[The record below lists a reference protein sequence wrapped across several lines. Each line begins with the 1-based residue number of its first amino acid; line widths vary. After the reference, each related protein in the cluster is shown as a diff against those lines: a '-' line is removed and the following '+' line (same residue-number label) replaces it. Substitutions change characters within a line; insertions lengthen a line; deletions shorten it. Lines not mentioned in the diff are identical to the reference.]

1 MGKLLQDLNT
11 LEELTDDLNVPIS
24 SVGSSMHKSS
34 VLSIKNYLANTF
46 LTKKDDGSGE
56 KFLSDDGLYKS
67 IMAKGELSFY
77 CIEQVNVVI
86 DGVDNVFD
94 ANKFVTIYIG
104 ESEFEI
110 ITTSDKSIL
119 ILSSFP
125 KPLDVFYEWLE
136 GVSVFSN
143 IIFNMND
150 LSMYEKWN
158 QGHQGQYHVQ
168 FAQYVNCIF
177 WSDNAYISDVSK
189 RTNYTIYNSSELPLC
204 YSTIKDNTFKS
215 FYMAYNVTKDP
226 NWSNQD
232 YRDSFS
238 KATWATQAFSYYGLH
253 SIGMFD
259 MDSSDFNIVLPK
271 DCRGLMFYAP
281 NVLNAGV
288 FDAINVTNFGA
299 KSGSWRD
306 AFAYCS
312 SLKNLYIK
320 NLKVNL
326 NVSWSP
332 ISIEALSFIVE
343 NAVNTSKITISLS
356 PYTYYRLDDTLKT
369 LAESKNITLELL
381 STNMQEDTR
390 IDSILDRLEQ
400 LENDNKQL
408 KEQLDELNELAL
420 LVQTE

>member
-1 MGKLLQDLNT
+1 
-11 LEELTDDLNVPIS
+11 
-24 SVGSSMHKSS
+24 
-34 VLSIKNYLANTF
+34 
-46 LTKKDDGSGE
+46 
-56 KFLSDDGLYKS
+56 
-67 IMAKGELSFY
+67 
-77 CIEQVNVVI
+77 
-86 DGVDNVFD
+86 
-94 ANKFVTIYIG
+94 
-104 ESEFEI
+104 
-110 ITTSDKSIL
+110 
-119 ILSSFP
+119 
-125 KPLDVFYEWLE
+125 
-136 GVSVFSN
+136 
-143 IIFNMND
+143 
-150 LSMYEKWN
+150 
-158 QGHQGQYHVQ
+158 
-168 FAQYVNCIF
+168 
-177 WSDNAYISDVSK
+177 
-189 RTNYTIYNSSELPLC
+189 
-204 YSTIKDNTFKS
+204 
-215 FYMAYNVTKDP
+215 MAYNVTKDP

-259 MDSSDFNIVLPK
+259 MDSSNFNIILPK

-343 NAVNTSKITISLS
+343 NAVNTSKITISLY